1 MICYDERVPGQFETA
16 LAANDEILHACIAL
30 GGTVTGEHGVGLDK
44 AEKLP
49 LLFSP
54 PDLAAMAAVRRVFD
68 PRGLMNPGKVF
79 PSGTH
84 VRPSAASPDGRSP
97 SPVPQGMWV

>member
-1 MICYDERVPGQFETA
+1 
-16 LAANDEILHACIAL
+16 
-30 GGTVTGEHGVGLDK
+30 
-44 AEKLP
+44 
-49 LLFSP
+49 
-54 PDLAAMAAVRRVFD
+54 MAAVRRVFD

-84 VRPSAASPDGRSP
+84 VRPSVASPDGRSP